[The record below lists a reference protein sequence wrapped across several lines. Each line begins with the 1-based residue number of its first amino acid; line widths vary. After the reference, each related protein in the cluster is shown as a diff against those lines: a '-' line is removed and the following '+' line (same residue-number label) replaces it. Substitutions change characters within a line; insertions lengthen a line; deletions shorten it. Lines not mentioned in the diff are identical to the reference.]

1 MKGKE
6 MIKRII
12 YVAVAFISG
21 LCIVWALSVAG
32 NKSQGPIENLLTQ
45 TQQTVEYIEHK
56 TILQQ
61 REHKRSDKL
70 EWFKPISGNVENLKY
85 PVKILWGASDTHTK
99 ESYETIINLEDS
111 LQTTFPLIHIYT
123 AWGSK
128 NDQQFPKVQ
137 VKTILELGSLPIIT
151 WEPWL
156 SDFDEKEYP
165 GIPKAAD
172 RDKGGMAE
180 VARGVYDKYLQK
192 WAKAAK
198 EIQRPIFV
206 RMGHEMNDPYRYP
219 WGPQNNKPEE
229 FIAAWKHIHEVFVK
243 AGATNVIWVWSPHP
257 AYGYFDAFYPGND
270 YVDYIGV
277 GILNYGTVAN
287 WSKWWSF
294 EEMFATHYTSLENF
308 QKPIMIT
315 EFGSLSVG
323 GDRAQWFAGAL
334 DSIPV
339 KYPNIKSIVFYHY
352 SSDKTLTDKALNW
365 YFINDTAS
373 INTIRGR
380 ISR

>member
-1 MKGKE
+1 
-6 MIKRII
+6 
-12 YVAVAFISG
+12 
-21 LCIVWALSVAG
+21 
-32 NKSQGPIENLLTQ
+32 
-45 TQQTVEYIEHK
+45 
-56 TILQQ
+56 
-61 REHKRSDKL
+61 SDKL

-99 ESYETIINLEDS
+99 ESYETIINLVDS

-229 FIAAWKHIHEVFVK
+229 FIAAWKHIHEEFVK
-243 AGATNVIWVWSPHP
+243 AGATN
-257 AYGYFDAFYPGND
+257 
-270 YVDYIGV
+270 
-277 GILNYGTVAN
+277 
-287 WSKWWSF
+287 
-294 EEMFATHYTSLENF
+294 
-308 QKPIMIT
+308 
-315 EFGSLSVG
+315 
-323 GDRAQWFAGAL
+323 
-334 DSIPV
+334 
-339 KYPNIKSIVFYHY
+339 
-352 SSDKTLTDKALNW
+352 
-365 YFINDTAS
+365 
-373 INTIRGR
+373 
-380 ISR
+380 